1 MARIKTHG
9 RGAAAPGRAPAPR
22 GGASRFLADDDA
34 AGGGATPEGDS
45 ARGPAPGGAAIM
57 AGGAGVNC
65 GGSQSIDAM
74 STPAQKKARLDAG
87 ATAFSQAVVE
97 NLQCPITSALFVRP
111 VCAEDG
117 RTYEK
122 AAIERWLSSKQRSPL
137 TNEPMGM
144 QLMDSM
150 TTRALVES
158 AIENGAVDDDVA
170 ATWHLESAKAKATG
184 LLPGSIKDHLLR
196 ANALSPSKE
205 IQLMLQATEL
215 KSRMDDLESEKQAL
229 LAESATEEIAAI
241 LGEASPVVPDRTSP
255 AGPPE
260 AVRRAIQQARAE
272 RTRTP
277 AAMLSPPR
285 RPRSPEEDLFGGG
298 FERETV
304 TLTRAPPSRQAPAR
318 RRRDEGG
325 RWLDW
330 GGRPALLPS
339 GAGGDLEPPARRS
352 PRARA
357 RTFHDE
363 SDVLVPPLSPTRLDS
378 FASE

>member
-1 MARIKTHG
+1 
-9 RGAAAPGRAPAPR
+9 
-22 GGASRFLADDDA
+22 
-34 AGGGATPEGDS
+34 
-45 ARGPAPGGAAIM
+45 
-57 AGGAGVNC
+57 
-65 GGSQSIDAM
+65 M
-74 STPAQKKARLDAG
+74 STPDRKKARLDAG
-87 ATAFSQAVVE
+87 ATAFSQAAVE

-137 TNEPMGM
+137 TNEPMGKR
-144 QLMDSM
+144 LMDSM

-158 AIENGAVDDDVA
+158 AVENGAVDDDVA

-229 LAESATEEIAAI
+229 LAESANAATEEIAAI

-255 AGPPE
+255 ASPPE
-260 AVRRAIQQARAE
+260 AVRRAIQQ
-272 RTRTP
+272 TRNH
-277 AAMLSPPR
+277 AAMLSPQR

-304 TLTRAPPSRQAPAR
+304 NLTRAPPSRQAPAR

-325 RWLDW
+325 GWLPW
-330 GGRPALLPS
+330 GGV
-339 GAGGDLEPPARRS
+339 LEPPARRS
-352 PRARA
+352 PREAQASAQSPSWSGTRA